1 MYDAARRTVGTSA
14 AIPLRRTIAI
24 SFFAILRSLSKLT
37 AKLLLLLLLLIVG
50 IAPRGAYALPRIMN
64 NSNNDI
70 VGQQPPPP
78 PSSSSFLLATQP
90 TMMAP
95 NNSEH
100 DVDATTAETE
110 TTPSTTAADNDN
122 APSSPFILVIGASG
136 GTGLRVL
143 AGLLDVGFAPS
154 QIRLLTRNV
163 NKPTSMALR
172 QYGFQLVQGDLDI
185 PSTLAPAFS
194 SSLSGIYVHSTTGDM
209 KTLDTGEVDR
219 ARNLALAIRTYYQS
233 SLSTTTATTTAAT
246 SSSLQQQPSRGL
258 IVVYN
263 SSAAEK
269 NHAGNVPRRALQKH
283 EVEMVFRREL
293 LGNKNDATATSGE
306 DLHVND
312 GGGSGGGCA
321 SFVSLRANLFMEDFW
336 KKYTRPSILDAG
348 KFPFS
353 IPPDRKLH
361 LTSVRDMGRL
371 AGTILM
377 SQHHHRQEEQSP
389 SSSSSNDNAND
400 DYYYEV
406 INVASDVLTPPEM
419 AATFAKVQN
428 SPCVHTRNHF
438 FALLVRFFFKD
449 LHEIIHFYR
458 TSTELTDVMELKR
471 RFPGEGLLTS
481 FEEFLVETNWSNRE
495 LTYENYWTMDIV
507 AQHCSGSTTSSCGS
521 SDDSATCGAKEGEE
535 ESS

>member
-1 MYDAARRTVGTSA
+1 
-14 AIPLRRTIAI
+14 
-24 SFFAILRSLSKLT
+24 
-37 AKLLLLLLLLIVG
+37 
-50 IAPRGAYALPRIMN
+50 
-64 NSNNDI
+64 
-70 VGQQPPPP
+70 
-78 PSSSSFLLATQP
+78 
-90 TMMAP
+90 
-95 NNSEH
+95 
-100 DVDATTAETE
+100 
-110 TTPSTTAADNDN
+110 
-122 APSSPFILVIGASG
+122 
-136 GTGLRVL
+136 
-143 AGLLDVGFAPS
+143 
-154 QIRLLTRNV
+154 
-163 NKPTSMALR
+163 
-172 QYGFQLVQGDLDI
+172 LDI

-219 ARNLALAIRTYYQS
+219 ARNLAVAIRTYYQS
-233 SLSTTTATTTAAT
+233 ST
-246 SSSLQQQPSRGL
+246 SSSMQQQQQQQQQQQPSRGL

-263 SSAAEK
+263 SSAAEN

-293 LGNKNDATATSGE
+293 LGNKNDATTTSGE

-312 GGGSGGGCA
+312 GGGSDGGGGGCA

-336 KKYTRPSILDAG
+336 KKYTRPSILNDG

-353 IPPDRKLH
+353 IPSDRKLH

-377 SQHHHRQEEQSP
+377 SQYRQEEQSP
-389 SSSSSNDNAND
+389 SSSTSSSSNDNEDD
-400 DYYYEV
+400 DYYHYEV

-419 AATFAKVQN
+419 AATFAEVQN

-458 TSTELTDVMELKR
+458 TSTELTDVMALKR
-471 RFPGEGLLTS
+471 RFPGEGILTS